1 MSAQGGVCL
10 GVSVQGVVCLGGCL
24 PGDVY
29 TRGCLPRGVSASS
42 LKGCLKE
49 EAVGV
54 FMVLVSHHPLFD
66 LPHSLNQKYKTINKK
81 ALSQRSVM
89 WSPCGWGGGTGGQVT
104 HSPIDVSATQGPITC
119 LGSEDLQMNESGP

>member
-1 MSAQGGVCL
+1 M
-10 GVSVQGVVCLGGCL
+10 
-24 PGDVY
+24 PGDVCPGGCMPRRVSAWGCLH
-29 TRGCLPRGVSASS
+29 RGCLPRGVSASS

-104 HSPIDVSATQGPITC
+104 YSPIDVSATQGPITC
-119 LGSEDLQMNESGP
+119 LGGEDVQMNEFGPYTCH